1 MASTVLARSQE
12 LVNLALP
19 TGSNWNEHWSG
30 SAITVTGFF
39 ACAANTSGLPY
50 WVSAWKIGK

>member
-30 SAITVTGFF
+30 SAITVTGLRSW
-39 ACAANTSGLPY
+39 AANTSGLPN
-50 WVSAWKIGK
+50 WVSALKIGK